1 MEVAFGPVEDAI
13 TNSGVAEGRRFDP
26 AMDRRAHGEDVPM
39 PSSPFVVSSAR
50 KLAESRVVA
59 AE

>member
-1 MEVAFGPVEDAI
+1 MEVALGPVEDAI
-13 TNSGVAEGRRFDP
+13 TNSGVAEGSRFDP
-26 AMDRRAHGEDVPM
+26 AMDRSPHGEDVPM

-50 KLAESRVVA
+50 KLAESIEDA